1 MLSVLSWCRFGRR
14 FACLRRLYGTQDEV
28 TAELRA
34 TAALTV
40 LRKHAAT
47 RPLTLTFCKLP
58 TRSVTAPPTKVVAQ
72 QQQQQQQ
79 EKLRGTGSTTTI
91 GPDHIVAPAVDEGK
105 KTKPTHADFQRARLE
120 LISTLATTG
129 PVASAEKESGV
140 QEED

>member
-1 MLSVLSWCRFGRR
+1 MLPVSVLSWCLLGD
-14 FACLRRLYGTQDEV
+14 ALRVCAAYGTQDEV

-79 EKLRGTGSTTTI
+79 
-91 GPDHIVAPAVDEGK
+91 
-105 KTKPTHADFQRARLE
+105 Q
-120 LISTLATTG
+120 
-129 PVASAEKESGV
+129 
-140 QEED
+140 

>member
-1 MLSVLSWCRFGRR
+1 MFSLGAVLGD
-14 FACLRRLYGTQDEV
+14 ALRVCAAYGTQDEV

-72 QQQQQQQ
+72 QQQKKP

>member
-1 MLSVLSWCRFGRR
+1 MLPVSVLSWCLLGD
-14 FACLRRLYGTQDEV
+14 ALRVCAAYGTQDEV

-79 EKLRGTGSTTTI
+79 QPDKLRGTASTTTI
-91 GPDHIVAPAVDEGK
+91 G
-105 KTKPTHADFQRARLE
+105 
-120 LISTLATTG
+120 
-129 PVASAEKESGV
+129 
-140 QEED
+140 